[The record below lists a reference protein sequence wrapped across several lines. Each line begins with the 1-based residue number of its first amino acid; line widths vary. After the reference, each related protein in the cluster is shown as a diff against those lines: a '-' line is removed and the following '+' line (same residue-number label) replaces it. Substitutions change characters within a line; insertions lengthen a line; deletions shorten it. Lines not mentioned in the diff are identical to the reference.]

1 MLSQLDHIIFP
12 DRCEVYEVIP
22 SQRYVYGIYKNGS
35 SSLLSCSIEHKWKIF
50 FNEQIKRLDSVDIIL
65 REPKARL
72 ISGIN
77 IHLQQ
82 LIQQDPTIDRSTALW
97 FIKNYL
103 FLNRHYCPQFL
114 WLINLSRYLRPGT
127 KLNFFDMSELKN
139 IVDQDIKPVGYNEVS
154 QDFVNEVGEIPNI
167 EIYHRLDNVMISQC
181 LGKSLTFEQVIQYIQ
196 DADPAAYK
204 FVVGKALKILE
215 PLNAL
220 S

>member
-12 DRCEVYEVIP
+12 DRCEVYEVVP

-35 SSLLSCSIEHKWKIF
+35 SSLLSCSIEKKWKIF
-50 FNEQIKRLDSVDIIL
+50 FNEQIKRLTSIDIVL
-65 REPKARL
+65 RDPEARF

-82 LIQQDPTIDRSTALW
+82 LIQQNPTIDRYTALW

-114 WLINLSRYLRPGT
+114 WLINLRRYLHPDA
-127 KLNFFDMSELKN
+127 KLNFFDISELNN
-139 IVDQDIKPVGYNEVS
+139 IIDRDLKPQGYNEVS
-154 QDFVNEVGEIPNI
+154 KDFVQEVGDIPNI
-167 EIYHRLDNVMISQC
+167 EIYHRLDRAMIAQC
-181 LGKSLTFEQVIQYIQ
+181 LGKSLTFEQVVQYIQ
-196 DADPAAYK
+196 DADTAAYE
-204 FVVGKALKILE
+204 FVVGRSLKILE

>member
-1 MLSQLDHIIFP
+1 MLSQLDHIVFP

-35 SSLLSCSIEHKWKIF
+35 SSLLSCSIDHKWKIF
-50 FNEQIKRLDSVDIIL
+50 FNEQIKRLNSVDIFL
-65 REPKARL
+65 RDPGPRL

-82 LIQQDPTIDRSTALW
+82 LIQQNPTIDRSTALW

-103 FLNRHYCPQFL
+103 FLNRHCCPQFL
-114 WLINLSRYLRPGT
+114 WVINLSRYLRPDAT
-127 KLNFFDMSELKN
+127 LNFFDISELKN
-139 IVDQDIKPVGYNEVS
+139 IIDRDLKPLGYNDVS
-154 QDFVNEVGEIPNI
+154 QDFINEVGEIPNI
-167 EIYHRLDNVMISQC
+167 EMHHRLDRAMITQC
-181 LGKSLTFEQVIQYIQ
+181 LGKSLTFKQVIQYIQ
-196 DADPAAYK
+196 DADPTAYK